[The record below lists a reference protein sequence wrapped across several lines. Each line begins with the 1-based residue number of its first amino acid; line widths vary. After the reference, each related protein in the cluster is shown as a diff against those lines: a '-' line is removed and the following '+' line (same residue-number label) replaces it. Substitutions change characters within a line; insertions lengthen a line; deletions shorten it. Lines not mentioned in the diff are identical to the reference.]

1 MATAAMKWQSPLRVR
16 GCLEWRNGNGTMAG
30 QNTWRK
36 PSRVVCDNSCL
47 RLMRTPLP
55 HPAVS
60 ERHLVRVLAQMQAP
74 LGLVLEFAE
83 GAPIAEKPNLQVSE
97 KRGAHGSAEGGHAG
111 KTAHSMAGAGA
122 PQLGPALTNTTRAP
136 PCSCLQSLLR
146 CRWAP
151 GRTFQLAWV
160 LKVAI
165 GVAAALEHCHYRWVG
180 RVGWR
185 AGG

>member
-1 MATAAMKWQSPLRVR
+1 M
-16 GCLEWRNGNGTMAG
+16 
-30 QNTWRK
+30 
-36 PSRVVCDNSCL
+36 
-47 RLMRTPLP
+47 
-55 HPAVS
+55 
-60 ERHLVRVLAQMQAP
+60 RVLAQMQAP

-83 GAPIAEKPNLQVSE
+83 GTPIAEKPNLQVSE

-180 RVGWR
+180 RVGGCVGR
-185 AGG
+185 

>member
-1 MATAAMKWQSPLRVR
+1 MP
-16 GCLEWRNGNGTMAG
+16 
-30 QNTWRK
+30 
-36 PSRVVCDNSCL
+36 
-47 RLMRTPLP
+47 
-55 HPAVS
+55 
-60 ERHLVRVLAQMQAP
+60 
-74 LGLVLEFAE
+74 
-83 GAPIAEKPNLQVSE
+83 
-97 KRGAHGSAEGGHAG
+97 AG
-111 KTAHSMAGAGA
+111 KTACPSGRSRGSCNCSRSRSGAA
-122 PQLGPALTNTTRAP
+122 RPSLTNTACVP

-151 GRTFQLAWV
+151 GQTFQLAWV